1 MTKST
6 LQSTDPQMN
15 QEGDQDAKPDFSL
28 TAFVEFMTLFGS
40 AQQVLKSRMQDEAE
54 KGLGPLHLRAL
65 CLCQR
70 NPGSTQQRLVQ
81 AMGRDKGQI
90 ARLIRELEERN
101 FLTRTPDGRDKRV
114 WRLAVTPEGEEKC
127 QWFSVIEA
135 QLANDLFA
143 GLGAKECQQL
153 EHTFIQ
159 LRERIAGESRN

>member
-1 MTKST
+1 MTKLPEQKT
-6 LQSTDPQMN
+6 
-15 QEGDQDAKPDFSL
+15 DQDFPLS
-28 TAFVEFMTLFGS
+28 AFVAFMTLFGS
-40 AQQVLKSRMQDEAE
+40 AQQVLKSRMQEQAE

-70 NPGSTQQRLVQ
+70 NPGSTQQWLVQ

-90 ARLIRELEERN
+90 ARLIRELEERE
-101 FLTRTPDGRDKRV
+101 FLTRTPDERDKRV
-114 WRLAVTPEGEEKC
+114 WRLAVTAEGDEKC

-153 EHTFIQ
+153 EHTLNQ
-159 LRERIAGESRN
+159 LRARITVEAES

>member
-1 MTKST
+1 MTKLPEQKT
-6 LQSTDPQMN
+6 
-15 QEGDQDAKPDFSL
+15 DQDFPLS
-28 TAFVEFMTLFGS
+28 AFVAFMTLFGN
-40 AQQVLKSRMQDEAE
+40 AQQVLKNRMQEQAE

-70 NPGSTQQRLVQ
+70 NPGSTQQGLVQ

-90 ARLIRELEERN
+90 ARLIRELEERE
-101 FLTRTPDGRDKRV
+101 FLTRTPDERDKRV
-114 WRLAVTPEGEEKC
+114 WRLAVTAEGDEKC

-153 EHTFIQ
+153 EHTLNQ
-159 LRERIAGESRN
+159 LRARITVEAES